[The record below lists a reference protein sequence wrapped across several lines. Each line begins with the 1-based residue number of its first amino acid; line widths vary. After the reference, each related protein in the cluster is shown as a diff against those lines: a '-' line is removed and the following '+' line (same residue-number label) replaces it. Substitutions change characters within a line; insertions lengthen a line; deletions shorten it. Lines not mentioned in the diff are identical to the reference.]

1 MIAYDE
7 IIDGVVWVIVVNEQG
22 EVVARYQKD
31 EKKQAA

>member
-22 EVVARYQKD
+22 EVVGRYRKD